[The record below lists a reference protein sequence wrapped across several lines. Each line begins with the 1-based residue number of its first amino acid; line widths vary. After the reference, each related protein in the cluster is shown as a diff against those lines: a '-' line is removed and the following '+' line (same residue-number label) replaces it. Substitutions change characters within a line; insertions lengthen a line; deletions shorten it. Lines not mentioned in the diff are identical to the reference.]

1 MKRRV
6 LTPYAEE
13 QLGHY
18 VYALR
23 NPLNGQVFYVG
34 KGVGSRVLSHANG
47 VIDNDDPPETMK
59 LQTIAAIH
67 DAGLEVESFVVQ
79 HGLSDSDHAFAT
91 ESALYGLLQLLNERK
106 EHNLFTLTNL
116 IQPPTFETYG
126 LMSVDDVLA
135 IYGEPVD
142 STLIPHNSILV
153 KPKETW
159 RRGMSREELW
169 EVTRG
174 WWRLNEQRLKSIR
187 YVFSIPNFVIR
198 AVWEVRPEDWRHQAD
213 GDRGWEDVQHA
224 RPTEAKQRPR
234 LGFTSC
240 VDVSESRF
248 ALVLNKS
255 VENFFLDGQGKRA
268 NVTYLDDARVKALD
282 REPEQRKPMWNTQL
296 R

>member
-116 IQPPTFETYG
+116 IQPPTFETHG

-142 STLIPHNSILV
+142 GTLIPHNSILV

-224 RPTEAKQRPR
+224 RPTKAKQRPR

-248 ALVLNKS
+248 ASVLNKS
-255 VENFFLDGQGKRA
+255 VESFFLDGQGKRA
-268 NVTYLDDARVKALD
+268 NVTYLDDARVKALAH
-282 REPEQRKPMWNTQL
+282 EPEQRKPMWNTQL